1 MRRVVIHRPG
11 SYEQLQIEELPEPS
25 PGPGEVRLQ
34 VHFAG
39 VNYAD
44 CIVRMGLYESAKKYV
59 GWPITPG
66 FEVSGVV
73 TAVGPGVTDLVV
85 GAPVFA
91 VTRFFGYASAV
102 VVPRHQVFALPSGF
116 SAAQAAAFP
125 SVFLTAHYALH
136 RLAAASAGA
145 RLLVH
150 SAAGGVGMA
159 LCQLGRAAGCHVVG
173 VVGAAH
179 KKAAALR
186 AGAHTVIDKSSE
198 PLWPAA
204 LQASPGGYDAVFD
217 ANGVETL
224 AQSYRALAP
233 MGRLVI
239 YGFHTMMPKSGGR
252 PNYLKLAWDYL
263 RTPRFFPLQLT
274 GDNKSVMAFNLSYLF
289 EHQPLLSQAM
299 AQLLALV
306 ASGAL
311 QPPEVTM
318 IPFAQ
323 VAQAHR
329 QLESGTTTGK
339 LVLTL
344 GDETSPAS

>member
-1 MRRVVIHRPG
+1 M
-11 SYEQLQIEELPEPS
+11 
-25 PGPGEVRLQ
+25 
-34 VHFAG
+34 
-39 VNYAD
+39 
-44 CIVRMGLYESAKKYV
+44 
-59 GWPITPG
+59 
-66 FEVSGVV
+66 
-73 TAVGPGVTDLVV
+73 
-85 GAPVFA
+85 
-91 VTRFFGYASAV
+91 
-102 VVPRHQVFALPSGF
+102 
-116 SAAQAAAFP
+116 
-125 SVFLTAHYALH
+125 
-136 RLAAASAGA
+136 
-145 RLLVH
+145 
-150 SAAGGVGMA
+150 
-159 LCQLGRAAGCHVVG
+159 VG

-299 AQLLALV
+299 AQLLALARARLV
-306 ASGAL
+306 D
-311 QPPEVTM
+311 PPILLLDEATSNLDLHSEARVQRAMRSAAAGRTT
-318 IPFAQ
+318 
-323 VAQAHR
+323 VLVAHR
-329 QLESGTTTGK
+329 LQTARLADRILVVEGGRIVQDGTHDDLLATPGRYRD
-339 LVLTL
+339 LWSSYD
-344 GDETSPAS
+344 GASS